1 MDLLKECILER
12 GFVRSEKILDVSNF
26 LNAQVDAELM
36 QALGKD
42 FAEKFKDHDFD
53 MFVTVEASGIAPAVF
68 ASLYANKPLVVIK
81 KQSIVMDPEIYVQQ
95 PSYSYTKDVNYFLS
109 TKSRLIEGKKCILI
123 DDFLAE
129 GSVVKNVEIMLKKVN
144 ASLVATGICISKNF
158 QPGYK
163 FLKDNGYDLYS
174 QVQLKE
180 LLPEIKFIEE

>member
-1 MDLLKECILER
+1 MNLLKECILER

-109 TKSRLIEGKKCILI
+109 TKRKCGHRKS
-123 DDFLAE
+123 F
-129 GSVVKNVEIMLKKVN
+129 
-144 ASLVATGICISKNF
+144 
-158 QPGYK
+158 
-163 FLKDNGYDLYS
+163 
-174 QVQLKE
+174 
-180 LLPEIKFIEE
+180 